1 MSFDK
6 TEQQRRAA
14 EFAAQALAK
23 GQTQPAP
30 HSIPLTQVQPS
41 SITVAVPSAPDEF
54 APITIGPEDKRHPAH
69 KAWKAKQ
76 PKKTK
81 SGGTIEPFTNKEGQ
95 VINPGDKV
103 VTIATGYS
111 HRIKVR
117 IGTYVGLS
125 KGKNPT
131 VEVLSKDVYGYWYNG
146 KNVGYY
152 EARNLGIQP
161 TRRDVMQKV
170 TFISGRVYKTV

>member
-1 MSFDK
+1 
-6 TEQQRRAA
+6 
-14 EFAAQALAK
+14 
-23 GQTQPAP
+23 
-30 HSIPLTQVQPS
+30 VQPS

-131 VEVLSKDVYGYWYNG
+131 VEVLTKNVVGYWYNG
-146 KNVGYY
+146 KNIGYY
-152 EARNLGIQP
+152 AARDRGIAVSYQ
-161 TRRDVMQKV
+161 DVLTKV
-170 TFISGRVYKTV
+170 TLTSGRVYKTV